1 MSNRTIFNFNS
12 NSDLQNWEL
21 VNDAVMGGKSFSNF
35 ELNIDGNGVFSGK
48 ISLENNGGFASVHF
62 QFKKIEVHSDNKIV
76 IRLRGDGKKYQLRVK
91 SNSKT
96 YYSYITHFSTTGEWQ
111 EIVISLMDLYPQF
124 RGKKMDQPNFSHPH
138 MEQLSF
144 LIANKKAENFK
155 LLIEKIELL

>member
-1 MSNRTIFNFNS
+1 MADLLQYISN
-12 NSDLQNWEL
+12 LK
-21 VNDAVMGGKSFSNF
+21 KS
-35 ELNIDGNGVFSGK
+35 DGNGVFSGK
-48 ISLENNGGFASVHF
+48 ISLENKGGFASVHF